1 MEHSILGRINAVIY
15 RVIKEILIAIGLV
28 LIALVFIGAVL
39 RYIFGLSII
48 WSYEVSILLLV
59 WSAFLGAAAGVRSR
73 NHVNFDL
80 FMNKL
85 PPSARKWAVL
95 LKDLIVIAFLVTG
108 TWYGYKVLGRTMRQ
122 QMQTINLPVGLLYMA
137 IPVGF
142 VPMILFY
149 LQELFENFAA
159 KPASAVAKTGGE
171 G

>member
-28 LIALVFIGAVL
+28 LIALVFVGTVL

-48 WSYEVSILLLV
+48 WAYEVSILLLV
-59 WSAFLGAAAGVRSR
+59 WTAFLGAAAGVRS
-73 NHVNFDL
+73 NSHVNFDM
-80 FMNKL
+80 FVNMV
-85 PPSARKWAVL
+85 PASGRKWVVL
-95 LKDLIVIAFLVTG
+95 LKDLVVLAFLVMG

-122 QMQTINLPVGLLYMA
+122 QMQTVNLPVGVLYMA

-149 LQELFENFAA
+149 LQELLENISS
-159 KPASAVAKTGGE
+159 KPAKTGKE

>member
-1 MEHSILGRINAVIY
+1 M
-15 RVIKEILIAIGLV
+15 
-28 LIALVFIGAVL
+28 
-39 RYIFGLSII
+39 
-48 WSYEVSILLLV
+48 
-59 WSAFLGAAAGVRSR
+59 
-73 NHVNFDL
+73 
-80 FMNKL
+80 
-85 PPSARKWAVL
+85 L

-149 LQELFENFAA
+149 LQELVENFTAR
-159 KPASAVAKTGGE
+159 PASASKE